1 MGVPLAVYCGTKNFI
16 SSLILYCCY
25 IMLERPGDLIPVT
38 PQATSIPWTKRRSQ
52 ILKFLHRG
60 PVKFKTLVYDT
71 NVGDISPLS
80 AYFNP
85 DRISVPDLNNQF
97 ANCPKNGEKQAQKNN
112 DFGVT
117 PRLLLYPNRD
127 QEPLFMAKQVNKV
140 ERTLSWVMDQDP
152 DPSSSSGASGHSTP
166 EPSTSKNGSMPSMV
180 TEGPIKGNSKPCT
193 LPSSSMSTSLRSV
206 WSDKKESKPWP
217 ESRQTGLGLDQL
229 GTRMA
234 QTNDEELWERL
245 ERLEVGEKLWGAWD
259 PTKAW

>member
-1 MGVPLAVYCGTKNFI
+1 
-16 SSLILYCCY
+16 
-25 IMLERPGDLIPVT
+25 MLERPGDLIPVT

-60 PVKFKTLVYDT
+60 PVTFKTLVYDT

-97 ANCPKNGEKQAQKNN
+97 ANCPKNGEKQAPTQKNS

-127 QEPLFMAKQVNKV
+127 Q
-140 ERTLSWVMDQDP
+140 DP
-152 DPSSSSGASGHSTP
+152 DPSSSSGASGHPTP

-206 WSDKKESKPWP
+206 WSDKKEAKPWP

-234 QTNDEELWERL
+234 QTNDEELRERL
-245 ERLEVGEKLWGAWD
+245 ERLEVGEKLWGVWD

>member
-1 MGVPLAVYCGTKNFI
+1 VRSKFYLSVNSI
-16 SSLILYCCY
+16 V

-60 PVKFKTLVYDT
+60 PVTFKTLVYDT

-97 ANCPKNGEKQAQKNN
+97 ANCPKNGEKQAQTQKNS

-234 QTNDEELWERL
+234 QTNDEELRERL

>member
-1 MGVPLAVYCGTKNFI
+1 
-16 SSLILYCCY
+16 
-25 IMLERPGDLIPVT
+25 MLERPGDLIPVT

-60 PVKFKTLVYDT
+60 PVTFKTLVYDT

-97 ANCPKNGEKQAQKNN
+97 ANCPKNGEKQAPAQKNS

-166 EPSTSKNGSMPSMV
+166 EPSTSKNCSMPTMV

-206 WSDKKESKPWP
+206 WSDKKGKIA
-217 ESRQTGLGLDQL
+217 LL
-229 GTRMA
+229 
-234 QTNDEELWERL
+234 
-245 ERLEVGEKLWGAWD
+245 
-259 PTKAW
+259 

>member
-1 MGVPLAVYCGTKNFI
+1 
-16 SSLILYCCY
+16 
-25 IMLERPGDLIPVT
+25 MLERPGDLIPVT

-60 PVKFKTLVYDT
+60 PVTFKTLVYDT

-166 EPSTSKNGSMPSMV
+166 EPSGSKTSSMSTMAN
-180 TEGPIKGNSKPCT
+180 EGPIKGNSKPCT
-193 LPSSSMSTSLRSV
+193 LPTSSMNSALRSV
-206 WSDKKESKPWP
+206 WSETKESKPWP
-217 ESRQTGLGLDQL
+217 ESMQNGLGLDHL

-234 QTNDEELWERL
+234 QTNDQELRERL
-245 ERLEVGEKLWGAWD
+245 ERLEIGEKLWGAWD
-259 PTKAW
+259 PAKAW